1 VDLAKVVLETRDRP
15 KAEDVALTLKDLSQ
29 QFEHKQIALMRAAVS
44 PRQHA
49 RERVDGWTE
58 FFSAEVLPC
67 FWTALSSE
75 DRDLAM
81 ERVRGVRV
89 MLETDAPSHQA
100 QAQLDK
106 VETGLYA
113 TPIGPAIKAYRTAE
127 LLGVPGRLAAELRAL
142 ARQALDNYRTGN
154 RSAFNDNLVRLQIVM
169 AEADAAWR
177 SWDQTAGV
185 LAASP
190 DLIIQGGERVRGD

>member
-67 FWTALSSE
+67 FWTAVAAFILGGGRGG
-75 DRDLAM
+75 DR
-81 ERVRGVRV
+81 E
-89 MLETDAPSHQA
+89 S
-100 QAQLDK
+100 
-106 VETGLYA
+106 
-113 TPIGPAIKAYRTAE
+113 TPTSALRPIQRADDCS
-127 LLGVPGRLAAELRAL
+127 LG
-142 ARQALDNYRTGN
+142 
-154 RSAFNDNLVRLQIVM
+154 
-169 AEADAAWR
+169 AD
-177 SWDQTAGV
+177 SWH
-185 LAASP
+185 
-190 DLIIQGGERVRGD
+190 

>member
-75 DRDLAM
+75 DRDLACPVC
-81 ERVRGVRV
+81 EEPSTARPGRCFRCETSLTAWWTFVDTLSG
-89 MLETDAPSHQA
+89 LEP
-100 QAQLDK
+100 
-106 VETGLYA
+106 
-113 TPIGPAIKAYRTAE
+113 PPGPA
-127 LLGVPGRLAAELRAL
+127 
-142 ARQALDNYRTGN
+142 
-154 RSAFNDNLVRLQIVM
+154 
-169 AEADAAWR
+169 
-177 SWDQTAGV
+177 
-185 LAASP
+185 AASRP
-190 DLIIQGGERVRGD
+190 VTARWAAVAVAAFILGGGRVGDRESTPTSALRPIQRADDCSLGADSWH